1 MKKSLLTVLGVIVV
15 GAAGAAWIATRAPS
29 SSFDAVAA
37 SGAPSDDL
45 LAHGEYV
52 ARLADCVACH
62 TTPEGKPFAG
72 GLKMGTPL
80 GAIFT
85 TNITPDPETG
95 IGNYSLADFDR
106 AIRHGVAADGHRLYP
121 AMPYPSYEKMSDDD
135 VKALY
140 AYFMSDVEPVVQAN
154 KASEIEWPL
163 NMRWPLA
170 FWNVVFTDGG
180 VYQAKTSKDE
190 MWNRGA
196 YLVQGPGHCGSC
208 HTPRGVVMNEKALDE
223 SGPEY
228 LSGAVLDGWYA
239 PSLRND
245 PNVGLGRWSEDDIYA
260 YLKNGRNQHGVVFGS
275 MVEAFNNSTQFMTDN
290 DLKSIAH
297 YLKSL
302 PANAESTDVAWSYD
316 PATADDLSKDV
327 ADNVPGARTY
337 AANCAFCHGR
347 DGRGKNEWI
356 PPLAGVSS
364 MLTPQ
369 AESAINVTLNGSMR
383 VVSNGVPDAYR
394 MPPYR
399 EHLSD
404 QQMADVL
411 TYARSAWGNTGDAV
425 TAEEVAKLRS
435 HTDPA
440 SIDVIILQMR

>member
-15 GAAGAAWIATRAPS
+15 GAAGATWIATHTPS
-29 SSFDAVAA
+29 SPFDAADA
-37 SGAPSDDL
+37 TTSPSDDL
-45 LAHGEYV
+45 VAKGKYV

-62 TTPEGKPFAG
+62 TTPDGKPFAG

-85 TNITPDPETG
+85 TNITPDPKTG

-121 AMPYPSYEKMSDDD
+121 AMPYPSYEKMPDAD

-140 AYFMSDVEPVVQAN
+140 AYFMSEVKPVVQAN

-170 FWNVVFTDGG
+170 FWNIVFTDGG
-180 VYQAKTSKDE
+180 VYQAKASEDE

-208 HTPRGVVMNEKALDE
+208 HTPRGVVMNEKAFDE
-223 SGPEY
+223 SSPEY
-228 LSGAVLDGWYA
+228 LAGAVLDGWYA

-245 PNVGLGRWSEDDIYA
+245 PNIGLGRWSEDDVYA

-302 PANAESTDVAWSYD
+302 PANADNAQTAWSYD

-337 AANCAFCHGR
+337 AANCSFCHGR
-347 DGRGKNEWI
+347 DGRGKGEWI

-364 MLTPQ
+364 MLAPH
-369 AESAINVTLNGSMR
+369 ADSAINVTLNGSPR
-383 VVSNGVPDAYR
+383 VVSNGVPDSYR

-399 EHLSD
+399 EKLSD

-411 TYARSAWGNTGDAV
+411 SYARSAWGNTGGAV
-425 TAEEVAKLRS
+425 KPEDVAQLRS

>member
-15 GAAGAAWIATRAPS
+15 GAAGAAWVATHTPS
-29 SSFDAVAA
+29 SPFDDTAVNTP
-37 SGAPSDDL
+37 APDEL
-45 LAHGEYV
+45 VTRGEYV

-62 TTPEGKPFAG
+62 TTPKGKTFAG
-72 GLKMGTPL
+72 GLEMGTPL
-80 GAIFT
+80 GSIFT

-106 AIRHGVAADGHRLYP
+106 ALRHGVAADGHRLYP
-121 AMPYPSYEKMSDDD
+121 AMPYPSYQKMTDEDI
-135 VKALY
+135 KALY
-140 AYFMSDVEPVVQAN
+140 AYFMDGVEPVVQAN
-154 KASEIEWPL
+154 KESEIEWPL

-170 FWNVVFTDGG
+170 FWSVVFTGSG
-180 VYQAKTSKDE
+180 TYEAKSSHDD

-208 HTPRGVVMNEKALDE
+208 HTPRGVAMNEKALDE
-223 SGPEY
+223 SSADY
-228 LSGAVLDGWYA
+228 LAGALLDGWYA

-245 PNVGLGRWSEDDIYA
+245 PNIGLGRWSEEDVFD
-260 YLKNGRNQHGVVFGS
+260 YLKHGRNEHGVVFGS
-275 MVEAFNNSTQFMTDN
+275 MVEAFNNSTQFMTDD
-290 DLKSIAH
+290 DLMSIAH

-302 PANAESTDVAWSYD
+302 PANPDRDRPVWAYD
-316 PATADDLSKDV
+316 RATADDLSRDV
-327 ADNVPGARTY
+327 TDKVPGAQIY
-337 AANCAFCHGR
+337 ATNCAFCHGR
-347 DGRGKNEWI
+347 DGLGKSEWI

-364 MLTPQ
+364 MLAPY

-404 QQMADVL
+404 AQMADVL
-411 TYARSAWGNTGDAV
+411 TYVRSAWGNHGDAV
-425 TAEEVAKLRS
+425 SAEEVAALRS